1 MTPECVAL
9 KPLKYADASPCN
21 GDNFILRTVYNT
33 LATKIALSVT
43 CRQQAGRHLGLVQ
56 SPKLSNRLNRSS
68 LGINFVMSHLTRV
81 TNVQIHS
88 ISNQQV
94 ITVQVSTTNLQSF
107 SIRRPNVSTVSASTL
122 FCCNTSLRSSKH
134 STMYSEPPLSGAGH
148 LSAMH
153 RAISA
158 SSLICNTDDNFSHS
172 SLE

>member
-1 MTPECVAL
+1 MLLPAMEAIS
-9 KPLKYADASPCN
+9 Y
-21 GDNFILRTVYNT
+21 LRQEFTT
-33 LATKIALSVT
+33 LATIIALQ
-43 CRQQAGRHLGLVQ
+43 CNLHRQQAGIHLGLVQ
-56 SPKLSNRLNRSS
+56 SPKLSNILNQSS
-68 LGINFVMSHLTRV
+68 LDIKCVMSHLTRV

-94 ITVQVSTTNLQSF
+94 ITVKVSTTNLQSF

-122 FCCNTSLRSSKH
+122 FCCNTSLRSSRH

-172 SLE
+172 